1 MQSLKLMAN
10 VADIWPFLSL
20 DYILGHENPSHGDVK
35 DFNHCSMLNYKGH
48 SLYMSF
54 AHFTW
59 MKYMT

>member
-1 MQSLKLMAN
+1 MAN